1 MWGFYLGEFFSG
13 GLLFKPIY
21 GLKGFRFL
29 FFNKIFWFEDPTKFA
44 TGEEQSYLD
53 KICYGWRAIIF
64 EAPFHKK
71 FLKPKYVV
79 LFDIVSKNLMSTSE
93 SLEQVSTPK
102 IKLMTTIKE
111 SQHRDFN
118 WMRFLINTVV
128 AQEKEISITDGVV
141 DLKGKVLHASKI
153 AYILESLKDNK
164 DAWHDCQ
171 IFSITK
177 LMFKPLT
184 KKTLR
189 EDKKKRMKALQL
201 PRLRRY
207 RKLVLRG
214 NVILPLKKYMPKG

>member
-1 MWGFYLGEFFSG
+1 
-13 GLLFKPIY
+13 
-21 GLKGFRFL
+21 
-29 FFNKIFWFEDPTKFA
+29 
-44 TGEEQSYLD
+44 
-53 KICYGWRAIIF
+53 
-64 EAPFHKK
+64 
-71 FLKPKYVV
+71 
-79 LFDIVSKNLMSTSE
+79 
-93 SLEQVSTPK
+93 
-102 IKLMTTIKE
+102 
-111 SQHRDFN
+111 
-118 WMRFLINTVV
+118 MRFLINTVV